1 MAGIHK
7 IRILDLDAGR
17 LMLEESVVKAAVR
30 KSKIKAHVSM
40 MADNLAIT
48 RQGLMDKVP
57 VLEINGTIA
66 SHSNPIVLADVMMLL
81 EKLEKCP

>member
-1 MAGIHK
+1 MAKINE

-30 KSKIKAHVSM
+30 KSKIKARVSM

-57 VLEINGTIA
+57 VLELNGAII
-66 SHSNPIVLADVMMLL
+66 SHSKPLVLAEVMTLL
-81 EKLEKCP
+81 KAL

>member
-1 MAGIHK
+1 MAKINE

-30 KSKIKAHVSM
+30 KSKIKARVSM

-57 VLEINGTIA
+57 VLEINGTII
-66 SHSNPIVLADVMMLL
+66 SHSKPLVLAEVMTLFKAL
-81 EKLEKCP
+81 